1 MKVGFAARWSPLDKK
16 SWSGISYYTYQEIK
30 KNNEVE
36 IFHYKWPWYLR
47 EWLTMQKSL
56 NRKLFKKQT
65 SVEFLKAYAKYFSKQ
80 LEKDLKK
87 RPVDVLFVSASSQ
100 LVAYLKTDIPVIYMT
115 DATFQQLQGYYPYFS
130 NLSTYNIRQGIELDK
145 KAFQKVAHCMLA
157 SDWNKNSAINDYGIN
172 AEKISVAPCGANID
186 IVPAPEDLQPY
197 TTGPFRLLFLGVEW
211 DRKGGDIA
219 LETFRLLQRKGMNV
233 LLHIIGCVPPYDLSQ
248 ERDIT
253 IIPFL
258 DKNKVEDFQQLH
270 KIFLETTILFLPTRA
285 ECAGVVF
292 SEASAYGIPSVTTDT
307 GGVITYIKNDING
320 YTLAVEAGPEEYA
333 NLLGKILNDRN
344 LLNRLKGSSRKY
356 YEEHLSWQEWGSK
369 FQLLAENCLQHKVSG
384 K

>member
-30 KNNEVE
+30 KYNEVE

-65 SVEFLKAYAKYFSKQ
+65 SVEFLKSYAKYFSKQ

-115 DATFQQLQGYYPYFS
+115 DATFQQIQGYYPYFS
-130 NLSTYNIRQGIELDK
+130 NLAGYNIRQGIELDK
-145 KAFQKVAHCMLA
+145 KAFHKATHCMLA
-157 SDWNKNSAINDYGIN
+157 SEWNKNSAVYDYGIN
-172 AEKISVAPCGANID
+172 SEKISVVPCGANMD
-186 IVPAPEDLQPY
+186 IIPASEDLLPY
-197 TTGPFRLLFLGVEW
+197 TDGPFRLLFLGVEW

-219 LETFRLLQRKGMNV
+219 LEAFRLLQGKGIKV
-233 LLHIIGCVPPYDLSQ
+233 HLHIIGCVPPHDLSH
-248 ERDIT
+248 EKNIT
-253 IIPFL
+253 VIPFL
-258 DKNKVEDFQQLH
+258 NKNKEDDFQQLH

-292 SEASAYGIPSVTTDT
+292 SEASAYGVPSVTTDT
-307 GGVITYIKNDING
+307 GGVTTYVNNDVNG
-320 YTLAVEAGPEEYA
+320 YTLAYEDGPGKYA
-333 NLLGKILNDRN
+333 SLLEKILSDKG
-344 LLNRLKGSSRKY
+344 LLNRLKISSRKY
-356 YEEHLSWQEWGSK
+356 YEEKFSWQQWGHK
-369 FQLLAENCLQHKVSG
+369 FQQVAENSLQQKV
-384 K
+384 

>member
-16 SWSGISYYTYQEIK
+16 SWSGTSYYTYQEIK
-30 KNNEVE
+30 KHNEVE

-65 SVEFLKAYAKYFSKQ
+65 SVEFLKSYAKYFSKQ

-100 LVAYLKTDIPVIYMT
+100 LITYLKTDIPIIYMT

-130 NLSTYNIRQGIELDK
+130 NLAGYNIRQGIKLDK
-145 KAFQKVAHCMLA
+145 KAFQKVAHCLLA

-172 AEKISVAPCGANID
+172 AEKISVVPCGANID
-186 IVPAPEDLQPY
+186 IVPAPEDLQPN

-233 LLHIIGCVPPYDLSQ
+233 LLHITV
-248 ERDIT
+248 
-253 IIPFL
+253 IPFL
-258 DKNKVEDFQQLH
+258 DKNKQEDFLQLN
-270 KIFLETTILFLPTRA
+270 KIFLETTILLLPTRA

-292 SEASAYGIPSVTTDT
+292 SEASAYGIPSVTADT
-307 GGVITYIKNDING
+307 GGVTTYIKNDING
-320 YTLAVEAGPEEYA
+320 YTLAYAAGPEEYA
-333 NLLGKILNDRN
+333 NLLGKILNNRN

-356 YEEHLSWQEWGSK
+356 YDEHLSWQEWGSK